1 MNRSWDWHLWRWVF
15 PSISIGKERQLKTN
29 KTNQKHIDFKS
40 KTISPSFVLHT
51 KPVSYN
57 ESGNSV
63 DIDKEMADLASNQ
76 IYYNAL
82 TERISGKFSSL
93 QNVIRGGK

>member
-1 MNRSWDWHLWRWVF
+1 MLAFKAAYDDALA
-15 PSISIGKERQLKTN
+15 QTLKTN

-40 KTISPSFVLHT
+40 KTISPSFVLLQNQFHIM
-51 KPVSYN
+51 K
-57 ESGNSV
+57 SGNSV